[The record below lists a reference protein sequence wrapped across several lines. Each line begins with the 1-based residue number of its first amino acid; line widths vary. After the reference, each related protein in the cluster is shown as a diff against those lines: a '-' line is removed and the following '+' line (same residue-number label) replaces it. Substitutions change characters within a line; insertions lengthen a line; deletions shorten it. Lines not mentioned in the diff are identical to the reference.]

1 MAGTAAVLCRILP
14 LLSVSPTPSLAHSCP
29 LSCLR
34 SHVSLCWEP
43 GLFKVEFLLSGSLDF
58 SGVRDMTDPKKS
70 SLGGTGFQRREAVR
84 VMEEVIALLRWHC
97 GQGRL

>member
-1 MAGTAAVLCRILP
+1 
-14 LLSVSPTPSLAHSCP
+14 
-29 LSCLR
+29 
-34 SHVSLCWEP
+34 
-43 GLFKVEFLLSGSLDF
+43 
-58 SGVRDMTDPKKS
+58 MTDPKKS